1 MTWKR
6 VLTED
11 DLSTGTVGGTGAA
24 GRVAFWSGSGTISS
38 DPELTW
44 DETNNRLTVDGP
56 AVLHEV
62 VVSDYTSSTLIGSG
76 RHGNGTSIIDDLGST
91 VVSAGRVYSLSE
103 TGGQPAW
110 LNSDAN
116 GTEAQASGLL
126 GVATSTSSRD
136 GMILRGAV
144 RLSSNSDFSSG
155 SIGDKLYLSVN
166 SNKVTSTA
174 PSGSGHYVRIV
185 GYILDASN
193 SIIFFDPSPD
203 YIQLS

>member
-1 MTWKR
+1 MSWKR
-6 VLTED
+6 ILTED
-11 DLSTGTVGGTGAA
+11 DLSTGTVNGTGAA

-38 DPELTW
+38 DTALTW

-62 VVSDYTSSTLIGSG
+62 VISEYSSSELGGAG
-76 RHGNGTSIIDDLGST
+76 RHGNGASIIDDLGST
-91 VVSAGRVYSLSE
+91 VVSAGRLYSLSE
-103 TGGQPAW
+103 SGGTTTW

-126 GVATSTSSRD
+126 GVATTSSSRD
-136 GMILRGAV
+136 GMVLRGAV

-155 SIGDKLYLSVN
+155 SVGDKLYLSVN
-166 SNKVTSTA
+166 ANKVTSTA
-174 PSGSGHYVRIV
+174 PSGSGQYVRIV
-185 GYILDASN
+185 GYILDAAN
-193 SIIFFDPSPD
+193 SIIFLDPSPD